1 MVTEILS
8 GVIILLALILIVFG
22 VNIEP
27 IKEGYAVYFTVKGIR
42 KEIIIKTK

>member
-22 VNIEP
+22 VNIES
-27 IKEGYAVYFTVKGIR
+27 IKDGYAVYFTIKGTR